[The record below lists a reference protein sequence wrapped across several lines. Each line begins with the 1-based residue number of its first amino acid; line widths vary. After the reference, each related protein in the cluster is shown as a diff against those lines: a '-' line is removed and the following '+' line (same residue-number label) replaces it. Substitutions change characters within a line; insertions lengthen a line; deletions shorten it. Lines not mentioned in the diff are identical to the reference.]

1 MKNDAMGIPMN
12 DMDLEMVAGGGTYY
26 MLRYKK
32 RPDGRY
38 DANCITFEGDL
49 DKWNAF
55 VKGTPASKLQARIRP
70 KISRGIDPKYIQQY
84 VERHRQRGYVIQEIT
99 NGEL

>member
-1 MKNDAMGIPMN
+1 MQNDVMGTPMN

-38 DANCITFEGDL
+38 DANCITFVGDVK
-49 DKWNAF
+49 KWNAF
-55 VKGTPASKLQARIRP
+55 VKGTPASKLKARISP